1 MEREVTIKLRTMT
14 ELGDEWDN
22 VEEFLSGPGS
32 DACGKMI
39 EEEIERWLADG
50 VEEDDPR
57 IERWRDHQKE
67 WKRMNIC
74 AQRSS
79 PWNRE
84 TLLRAQATCRVLLRL
99 LDAEERELRDA
110 RDGTR
115 ATDLMYDWCVG
126 RLEEIKAPITDTIL
140 PLLRASV
147 ESIEELTHRP
157 PQEAL
162 PTTGPDALAIL
173 EEVEMHQ
180 TRRVPVD
187 EVLVG
192 LYDLKEEE
200 A

>member
-1 MEREVTIKLRTMT
+1 MEREVTIKLRNMT
-14 ELGDEWDN
+14 EFGYEWDN
-22 VEEFLSGPGS
+22 VEAFEAGPGS

-39 EEEIERWLADG
+39 EEEIERLLAAG

-57 IERWRDHQKE
+57 IERWRKHQKS
-67 WKRMNIC
+67 WKRMNIG

-84 TLLRAQATCRVLLRL
+84 TLLDAQATCKALMGL
-99 LDAEERELRDA
+99 LDAEERVLRAA
-110 RDGTR
+110 RDGTQ
-115 ATDLMYDWCVG
+115 AADLMYDWCVG
-126 RLEEIKAPITDTIL
+126 GLEQIKKHITDSVL

-147 ESIEELTHRP
+147 QHIEELTHRP

-162 PTTGPDALAIL
+162 PSGPDALAIL
-173 EEVEMHQ
+173 EEVEAQH
-180 TRRVPVD
+180 TRPVPVD